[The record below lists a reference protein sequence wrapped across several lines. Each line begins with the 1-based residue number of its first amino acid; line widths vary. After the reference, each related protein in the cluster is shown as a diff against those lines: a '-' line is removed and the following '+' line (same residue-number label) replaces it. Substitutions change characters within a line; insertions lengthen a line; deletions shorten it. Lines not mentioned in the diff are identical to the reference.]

1 MPLDAAA
8 AENDDHSWAE
18 GDAIPGF
25 AALARRRIVQRP
37 RGRLHFWIAV
47 PGEAPMKDV
56 CAIGCLISQVRQ
68 LLHLSA
74 VAALIWSHGAYSEED
89 TRLSFVWGIEIDAL
103 ALTIDRCVLD
113 RLGDGQCAPNESNIL
128 AALARELI
136 VGPGL
141 LPFMEVVE
149 DAAREA
155 CSTGVAPGVLRLHLA
170 FQNDATSMPRLPD
183 ISRSEECSP
192 LTDPAVFVFLGLTP
206 PQIPGLW
213 CGQPDAS
220 WIWPGLGE
228 PGGKALAVARA
239 IHTLQH
245 LHVLGR
251 LKLAVVFAR
260 GPDAA

>member
-1 MPLDAAA
+1 M
-8 AENDDHSWAE
+8 
-18 GDAIPGF
+18 
-25 AALARRRIVQRP
+25 
-37 RGRLHFWIAV
+37 

-228 PGGKALAVARA
+228 PGGKALAVALA

-260 GPDAA
+260 GPDAAGVWGWGSCKSLCPR